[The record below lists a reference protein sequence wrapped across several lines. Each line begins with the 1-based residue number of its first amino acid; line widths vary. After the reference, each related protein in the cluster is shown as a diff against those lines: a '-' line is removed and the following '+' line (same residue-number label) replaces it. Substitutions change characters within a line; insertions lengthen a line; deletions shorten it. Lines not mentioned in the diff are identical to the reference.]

1 MRRGWQASFFLYP
14 SLVICDCLRPVRGTH
29 SWNSLQLWSPTF
41 LRGQLAS
48 CVKVPSDEAALQWQ
62 VLTSDGEGLRGAY
75 VSRGENPRPF
85 HGARGC
91 LTSLTSAET
100 GFSTARA
107 FLPSQPAGQRLLAC
121 SVGWRSGSGLCGNAP
136 VAAQGL
142 PASFLPSVRRH
153 FHSAALCEAL
163 LEVRVAESYAND
175 VCGSLKARKAVLE
188 KKVFA
193 SLYAACLFSSSTLSF
208 SRGR

>member
-1 MRRGWQASFFLYP
+1 MP
-14 SLVICDCLRPVRGTH
+14 T
-29 SWNSLQLWSPTF
+29 SP
-41 LRGQLAS
+41 G
-48 CVKVPSDEAALQWQ
+48 
-62 VLTSDGEGLRGAY
+62 
-75 VSRGENPRPF
+75 GENPRPF

-142 PASFLPSVRRH
+142 PASFLPSLRRH
-153 FHSAALCEAL
+153 FHSAALREAL

-175 VCGSLKARKAVLE
+175 VCGSLEARKAVLA
-188 KKVFA
+188 KNVFA
-193 SLYAACLFSSSTLSF
+193 SLYAAYLFSSSTLPF